1 MSKNQ
6 PRKRLSTTKIVLLV
20 ILCIL
25 ILVAAVAAYLLT
37 HYTGLLGELRE
48 EEIGSS
54 YTAPEGEGNA
64 ASDPNQIVQTTSV
77 ADDVFSILLIG
88 VDTRATTSYTG
99 RSDVQMLLS
108 INQKSK
114 KLVISSILRDVYVTI
129 PGHSNNR
136 INAAYAEGGTSLL
149 TQTIKSNFGIPVNRV
164 AVVNFKVVA
173 DFVDAVGGVDIDVS
187 QSEIEQININLGEQ
201 NRIFGYGA
209 YHDNLSTSQAGVVH
223 LNGNQ
228 ALAYA
233 RIRHIDTD
241 FTRTKRQR
249 TVMEEAINQI
259 SNMSLTQQSKL
270 LKDFLPR
277 VHTDLTTS
285 EVVDLGSL
293 VLRLKSYEVQS
304 FSIPVDGTWR
314 DMTVSGMAVLDVDY
328 AANRKAWEEAVT

>member
-1 MSKNQ
+1 MSKHHHK
-6 PRKRLSTTKIVLLV
+6 KRSTTKVVLLV
-20 ILCIL
+20 ILCIIL
-25 ILVAAVAAYLLT
+25 LVAAIAGYLLT
-37 HYTGLLGELRE
+37 HYTGLLGDLRE

-54 YTAPEGEGNA
+54 YTSEEGDTS
-64 ASDPNQIVQTTSV
+64 SDPEQIVQTTTV

-88 VDTRATTSYTG
+88 VDSRSTSAYTG

-114 KLVISSILRDVYVTI
+114 KLVISSILRDCYVSI
-129 PGHSNNR
+129 PGHGNNR

-149 TQTIKSNFGIPVNRV
+149 SQTIKTNFGIPVNRV

-173 DFVDAVGGVDIDVS
+173 DFIDAVGGVDINLS
-187 QSEIEQININLGEQ
+187 QGEIEQINRNLGEQ
-201 NRIFGYGA
+201 NRIFGYST
-209 YHDNLSTSQAGVVH
+209 YRDTLSTSQAGDLH

-233 RIRHIDTD
+233 RIRYIGTD
-241 FTRTKRQR
+241 FERTKRQR
-249 TVMEEAINQI
+249 TVMEDAIDKI
-259 SNMSLTQQSKL
+259 GNMTLSQQSKL

-314 DMTVSGMAVLDVDY
+314 DMKVRGMDVLDVDY